1 MLSLIMAGGVG
12 SRLDL
17 GEKPLVTL
25 LGRPMIAYII
35 DAFTSAGCTPVIAA
49 STRTPMTI
57 NWCRAH
63 GVEYCKSEGTGYIE
77 DMIATVRTLGE
88 DMPLFVCVSDIPC
101 ITPDIIHTI
110 EHAYTRSGKDACST
124 WIPSITADYFNEGVP
139 YRQVIE
145 GIQACPAGVN
155 ILRGDLIA
163 KPQDELRILLD
174 EPGLRFNVNTRKDLA
189 DAECFLRNAIHPNH
203 GN

>member
-17 GEKPLVTL
+17 GEKPLVTI
-25 LGRPMIAYII
+25 LGRPMLSYII
-35 DAFTSAGCTPVIAA
+35 DAFTAAGFTPVIAA

-57 NWCRAH
+57 NWCRAQ
-63 GVEYCKSEGTGYIE
+63 GIEYCKSEGTGYIE

-101 ITPDIIHTI
+101 ITPDIIHDI
-110 EHAYTRSGKDACST
+110 EHAYSKSGKDACST
-124 WIPSITADYFNEGVP
+124 WIPSIISSYSCGGMP
-139 YRQVIE
+139 CRQEIE
-145 GIQACPAGVN
+145 GTEACPAGVN

-163 KPQDELRILLD
+163 EPQDELRILLN
-174 EPGLRFNVNTRKDLA
+174 EPRLAFNVNTRKDLA
-189 DAECFLRNAIHPNH
+189 DAESFLRNAIHPNH
-203 GN
+203 RK